1 MSKFLRLVENN
12 LPSEEEA
19 GMGKMVDKLVE
30 LLDSI
35 DSIIVTSDVP
45 AQKLTIDID
54 GHRIVLEVKDVQ
66 YSKDSEDEE
75 SSMKAT
81 YNLNQG
87 VEGLATQAST
97 GIAGA
102 IAGKFGSVAQKA
114 KQAVKRRN
122 DVAVAAIPVYDKVTQ
137 KLEQAIRSAS
147 RSITAQ
153 DQTVI

>member
-19 GMGKMVDKLVE
+19 GMGTMVDRLVE

-35 DSIIVTSDVP
+35 DSITVTSNVT
-45 AQKLTIDID
+45 AQELTIDID
-54 GHRIVLEVKDVQ
+54 GHKIVLEVKDVQ
-66 YSKDSEDEE
+66 SSEDSEDEE
-75 SSMKAT
+75 SSMKAS

-87 VEGLATQAST
+87 VEGLASQAST

-102 IAGKFGSVAQKA
+102 IAGKFGSTAQKA
-114 KQAVKRRN
+114 RQAVKRRN
-122 DVAVAAIPVYDKVTQ
+122 DIAVAAIPVYDKVTQ
-137 KLEQAIRSAS
+137 KLEQAVRAAS